1 MINLLKLRVPD
12 AEVIFFVKVVLLKMC
27 AQTPL
32 ASSAGTV
39 LGAVLDPLQH

>member
-1 MINLLKLRVPD
+1 MISLLKLRVPD
-12 AEVIFFVKVVLLKMC
+12 AEVIFVKVMLLKMC

-32 ASSAGTV
+32 ASSARTV